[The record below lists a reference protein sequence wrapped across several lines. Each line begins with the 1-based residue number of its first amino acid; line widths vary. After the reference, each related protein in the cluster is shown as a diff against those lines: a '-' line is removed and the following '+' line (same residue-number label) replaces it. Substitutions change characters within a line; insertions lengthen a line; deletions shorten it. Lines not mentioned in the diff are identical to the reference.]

1 MKPCDANTKRVIIA
15 LMVAKNFAI
24 ADNYS
29 FSCDLRVF
37 FSINKLNETGIFA
50 SLTLNIHIIK
60 YTHLQYV
67 TEICFAHFYI

>member
-15 LMVAKNFAI
+15 LIVAKNFAI

-29 FSCDLRVF
+29 FSCDSRVF

-50 SLTLNIHIIK
+50 SLTLNIYNVKHI
-60 YTHLQYV
+60 HLQYI
-67 TEICFAHFYI
+67 TEICFAYFYI